1 MKKAIIIFVRNPQ
14 LGKVKTRLAA
24 TLGDEKALNIYK
36 ELLNHTK
43 EITSQTTADKHVFYF
58 DKIEKKDL
66 WNAPGFFKC
75 LQCNDELG
83 GKMKNAFK
91 ELFDKGYEKVAI
103 IGSDCLELTTAIIEE
118 AFVLLKNTDAVIGP
132 AKDGGYYLL
141 AMKKLIRPIFEN
153 KQWSTDSVFRETI
166 NDLTE
171 NNFSFGCLPLLT
183 DVDTEQDWN
192 FSKKTVS

>member
-14 LGKVKTRLAA
+14 LGKVKTRLAT

-58 DKIEKKDL
+58 DKIEEKDL

-91 ELFDKGYEKVAI
+91 ELFNMGYEKVAI
-103 IGSDCLELTTAIIEE
+103 IGSDCFELTTAIIEE
-118 AFVLLKNTDAVIGP
+118 AFALLKNKDVVIGP

-141 AMKKLIRPIFEN
+141 GMKKLIEPVFEN
-153 KQWSTDSVFRETI
+153 KQWSTESVFNETI

-171 NNFSFGCLPLLT
+171 NSFSFASLPALT
-183 DVDTEQDWN
+183 DVDTEEDWN
-192 FSKKTVS
+192 YTKRILS

>member
-1 MKKAIIIFVRNPQ
+1 MKEAIIIFVRNPQ
-14 LGKVKTRLAA
+14 LGKVKTRLAN

-36 ELLNHTK
+36 ELLHHTK
-43 EITSQTTADKHVFYF
+43 EITAQITADKYVFYF
-58 DKIEKKDL
+58 DKIEENDL
-66 WNAPGFFKC
+66 WNVPGFFKC